1 MTSFEVTVVAFAVV
15 TGMMLGLEA
24 TARQRESWP
33 TLGDVFSVLVR
44 RNSGR
49 FLILLGWWW
58 LGWHFFV
65 R

>member
-1 MTSFEVTVVAFAVV
+1 MTSFERTVLAFATVGVAMVV
-15 TGMMLGLEA
+15 LEA
-24 TARQRESWP
+24 LARRRVTWP
-33 TLGDVFSVLVR
+33 RIGDVFSVLVSR
-44 RNSGR
+44 TGGR

>member
-1 MTSFEVTVVAFAVV
+1 MTSFTVTVLAFAVV
-15 TGMMLGLEA
+15 STAMVVLEA
-24 TARQRESWP
+24 TARRRESRP
-33 TLGDVFSVLVR
+33 RLGDVFSVLVS

>member
-1 MTSFEVTVVAFAVV
+1 MTAFEATVVAFAVV
-15 TGMMLGLEA
+15 TVMMLGLEA
-24 TARQRESWP
+24 AARRHESWP
-33 TLGDVFSVLVR
+33 RIGDVFSVLVS